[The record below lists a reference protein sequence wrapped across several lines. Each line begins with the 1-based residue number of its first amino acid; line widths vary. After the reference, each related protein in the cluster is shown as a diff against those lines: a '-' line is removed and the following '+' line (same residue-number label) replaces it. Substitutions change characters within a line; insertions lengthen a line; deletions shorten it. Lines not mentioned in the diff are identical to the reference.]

1 VSSLVTWKDC
11 VPSRPEENPAVPGA
25 RAAYIDPSTTTPEE
39 RKKEEVVVL
48 LPRELTV

>member
-1 VSSLVTWKDC
+1 VSSLVTWQDC
-11 VPSRPEENPAVPGA
+11 APSRPGENPAVPGA

-48 LPRELTV
+48 LPRKPTA